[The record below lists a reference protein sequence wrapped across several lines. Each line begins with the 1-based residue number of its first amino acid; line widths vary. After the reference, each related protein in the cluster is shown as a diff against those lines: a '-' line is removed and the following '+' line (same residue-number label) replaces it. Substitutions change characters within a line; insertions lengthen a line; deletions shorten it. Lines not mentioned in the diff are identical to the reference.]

1 MHRKSY
7 LCLLGAIALLSMTAC
22 QHEVIGEEGE
32 ETKAEEVNTKFVF
45 SIDTGNTAP
54 YTKQTAADTQ
64 ADITQEFRGLSSA
77 YLAAYKL
84 VDAQDHL
91 TDGRKVTDPTL
102 TAEKWFPLGEIVGA
116 GSIDPDATGGT
127 VPKSRRVIN
136 LSLPSGTNAMLFYGQ
151 AKKDKSDDYQGK
163 VTIIGGN
170 DLTATTIKMQSR
182 LPSTTDADY
191 KFFTESYDLMAL
203 VLNYIINFG
212 VNGLPG
218 DDLHKDNMSISYAYG
233 GQTLTFDSALNW
245 KDYATMN
252 GLSPVAAV
260 IEELEDQPSSTALE
274 NILSN
279 AYIQLTTLRQVT
291 LNPGTEQETVTTEIR
306 AGSGAALARTIG
318 DLYQVLDKIS
328 TQEVTSIQD
337 QVAKEFARR
346 INARIHEFLSGSGT
360 SCQWNSVNAITSI
373 LQGYY
378 KTQTYGTD
386 QTYARFKEL
395 SELSS
400 TNPKSDLNRFPTNF
414 GIPNGAAVLK
424 YDANPSDGVSNFYY
438 NFDHIDLSG
447 MGITGNPV
455 GADHYLFPAELCYF
469 GNSSIMVSKTEFTP
483 GQYPDGA
490 EEWEAYNWGSAW
502 QNGHVTSTTSS
513 VAIKDNINYGTALL
527 QTTVQYDT
535 GTLKDNNSGIHPG
548 ETDNNISVTTAGAFE
563 LTGIIIGG
571 QTNELGWDF
580 LPKSTSE
587 FNYLIYDGVVS
598 NSAIPAYT
606 TTTTT
611 TKESVPIYTMV
622 MDNYNPALD
631 INQQSPVY
639 VALEFRNQ
647 TGVDFWGMHNMVR
660 NGGTFYIIGKLDP
673 NAAGAITLPSN
684 YDLPPYTS
692 ATDATS
698 KMAKR
703 VFIQSFKTEAHF
715 FLTENSLKYAY
726 VTVPDLRSTELSL
739 GLSVDVS
746 WHSGVNFSRIELGA
760 M

>member
-22 QHEVIGEEGE
+22 QHEVIGEEGQ

-84 VDAQDHL
+84 
-91 TDGRKVTDPTL
+91 TDGQGHQTDGNKVTDPTL
-102 TAEKWFPLGEIVGA
+102 TAEKWFPLGELVGA
-116 GSIDPDATGGT
+116 GAIDPDATGGT

-136 LSLPSGTNAMLFYGQ
+136 LSLPAGTNAMLFYGQ

-163 VTIIGGN
+163 ITIIGGN
-170 DLTATTIKMQSR
+170 DLTATTINLQSR
-182 LPSTTDADY
+182 LPKTTDDDY
-191 KFFTESYDLMAL
+191 KYFSQSYDLMSL

-212 VNGLPG
+212 VNLDGNLN
-218 DDLHKDNMSISYAYG
+218 KDNLSVSYGDY
-233 GQTLTFDSALNW
+233 TFDEGLTW
-245 KDYATMN
+245 KDYAATP
-252 GLSPVAAV
+252 GLSPVAAK
-260 IEELEDQPSSTALE
+260 LEITNQPSSTALE

-279 AYIQLTTLRQVT
+279 ALIQLTTLREV
-291 LNPGTEQETVTTEIR
+291 GGTTEIR

-328 TQEVTSIQD
+328 TQEVSTIQD

-346 INARIHEFLSGSGT
+346 INARIHEFLTGSGT
-360 SCQWNSVNAITSI
+360 SCQWNSVNSITSI

-378 KTQTYGTD
+378 TAQTYGTD
-386 QTYARFKEL
+386 ETFARFKEL
-395 SELSS
+395 SQLAS

-424 YDANPSDGVSNFYY
+424 YDENPGDGVSNFYY

-447 MGITGNPV
+447 MGITGSPV
-455 GADHYLFPAELCYF
+455 GADHYLYPAELCYF

-527 QTTVQYDT
+527 QTTVQYDA

-571 QTNELGWDF
+571 QTNLLGWDF
-580 LPKSTSE
+580 LPKADSQSNYN

-598 NSAIPAYT
+598 NSAIPAYSG
-606 TTTTT
+606 TT

-622 MDNYNPALD
+622 MDNYNPGLG
-631 INQQSPVY
+631 IEQQSPVY

-647 TGVDFWGMHNMVR
+647 TGMDFWGMHNMVR

-673 NAAGAITLPSN
+673 KADGAITLPAN

-698 KMAKR
+698 KKAKR

-746 WHSGVNFSRIELGA
+746 WHSGINFSRIELGA

>member
-22 QHEVIGEEGE
+22 QHEVIGEDGQ

-84 VDAQDHL
+84 
-91 TDGRKVTDPTL
+91 TDGQGHQTDGNKVTDPTL
-102 TAEKWFPLGEIVGA
+102 SAEKWFPLGELVGA

-136 LSLPSGTNAMLFYGQ
+136 LSLPAGTNAMLFYGQ

-170 DLTATTIKMQSR
+170 DLTATTINLQSR
-182 LPSTTDADY
+182 LPKTTDEDY
-191 KFFTESYDLMAL
+191 KYFSQSYDLMSL

-212 VNGLPG
+212 VNGTE
-218 DDLHKDNMSISYAYG
+218 DLHKDNMSISYG
-233 GQTLTFDSALNW
+233 DKTFNMGLNW
-245 KDYATMN
+245 KEYAATP
-252 GLSPVAAV
+252 GLSPVAAKLQ
-260 IEELEDQPSSTALE
+260 ITDQPSSTALE

-279 AYIQLTTLRQVT
+279 ALIQLTTLREV
-291 LNPGTEQETVTTEIR
+291 GGTTEIR

-328 TQEVTSIQD
+328 TQEASTIQD

-346 INARIHEFLSGSGT
+346 INARIHEFLTGSGT
-360 SCQWNSVNAITSI
+360 SCQWNSVNSITSI

-378 KTQTYGTD
+378 TAQTYGTD
-386 QTYARFKEL
+386 ETFARFKEL
-395 SELSS
+395 SQLAS

-414 GIPNGAAVLK
+414 GIPNGVAVLK
-424 YDANPSDGVSNFYY
+424 YETSPGDGVSNFYY

-455 GADHYLFPAELCYF
+455 GADHYLYPAELCYF

-502 QNGHVTSTTSS
+502 ENGHVTSTTSS

-527 QTTVQYDT
+527 QTTVQYDA
-535 GTLKDNNSGIHPG
+535 GILKDNNSGIHPG

-571 QTNELGWDF
+571 QTNLLGWDF
-580 LPKSTSE
+580 LPKADSQSNYN

-598 NSAIPAYT
+598 NSAIPAYSG
-606 TTTTT
+606 TT

-622 MDNYNPALD
+622 MDNYNPGLG
-631 INQQSPVY
+631 IEQQSPVY

-647 TGVDFWGMHNMVR
+647 TGMDFWGMHNMVR

-673 NAAGAITLPSN
+673 NASGAITLPAN

-698 KMAKR
+698 KKAKR

-746 WHSGVNFSRIELGA
+746 WHSGINFSRIELGG

>member
-22 QHEVIGEEGE
+22 QHEVIGEEGQ

-84 VDAQDHL
+84 
-91 TDGRKVTDPTL
+91 TDGQGHQTDGNKVTDPTL
-102 TAEKWFPLGEIVGA
+102 SAEKWFPLGELVGA

-136 LSLPSGTNAMLFYGQ
+136 LSLPAGTNAMLFYGQ

-170 DLTATTIKMQSR
+170 DLTATTINLQSR
-182 LPSTTDADY
+182 LPKTTDEDY
-191 KFFTESYDLMAL
+191 KYFSQSYDLMSL

-212 VNGLPG
+212 VNGTE
-218 DDLHKDNMSISYAYG
+218 DLHKDNMSISYG
-233 GQTLTFDSALNW
+233 DKTFNMGLNW
-245 KDYATMN
+245 KEYAATP
-252 GLSPVAAV
+252 GLSPVAAKLG
-260 IEELEDQPSSTALE
+260 ITDQPSSTALE

-279 AYIQLTTLRQVT
+279 ALIQLTTLREV
-291 LNPGTEQETVTTEIR
+291 GGTTEIR

-328 TQEVTSIQD
+328 TQDASTIQD

-346 INARIHEFLSGSGT
+346 INARIHEFLTGSGT
-360 SCQWNSVNAITSI
+360 SCQWNSVNSITSI

-378 KTQTYGTD
+378 TAQTYGTD
-386 QTYARFKEL
+386 ETFARFKEL
-395 SELSS
+395 SQLAS

-424 YDANPSDGVSNFYY
+424 YETSPGDGVSNFYY

-447 MGITGNPV
+447 MGITGSPV
-455 GADHYLFPAELCYF
+455 GADHYLYPAELCYF

-502 QNGHVTSTTSS
+502 ENGHVTSTTSS

-527 QTTVQYDT
+527 QTTVQYDA
-535 GTLKDNNSGIHPG
+535 GILKDNNSGIHPG

-571 QTNELGWDF
+571 QTNLLGWDF
-580 LPKSTSE
+580 LPKADSQSNYN

-598 NSAIPAYT
+598 NSAIPAYSG
-606 TTTTT
+606 TT

-622 MDNYNPALD
+622 MDNYNPGLG
-631 INQQSPVY
+631 IEQQSPVY

-647 TGVDFWGMHNMVR
+647 TGMDFWGMHNMVR

-673 NAAGAITLPSN
+673 NASGAITLPAN

-698 KMAKR
+698 KKAKR

-746 WHSGVNFSRIELGA
+746 WHSGINFSRIELGG

>member
-22 QHEVIGEEGE
+22 QHEVIGEEGQ

-84 VDAQDHL
+84 
-91 TDGRKVTDPTL
+91 TDGQGHQTDGNKVTDPTL
-102 TAEKWFPLGEIVGA
+102 SAEKWFPLGELVGA

-136 LSLPSGTNAMLFYGQ
+136 LSLPAGTNAMLFYGQ

-170 DLTATTIKMQSR
+170 DLTATTINLQSR
-182 LPSTTDADY
+182 LPKTTDEDY
-191 KFFTESYDLMAL
+191 KYFSQSYDLMSL

-212 VNGLPG
+212 VNGTE
-218 DDLHKDNMSISYAYG
+218 DLHKDNMSISYG
-233 GQTLTFDSALNW
+233 DKTFNMGLNW
-245 KDYATMN
+245 KEYAATP
-252 GLSPVAAV
+252 GLSPVAAKLG
-260 IEELEDQPSSTALE
+260 ITDQPSSTALE

-279 AYIQLTTLRQVT
+279 ALIQLTTLREV
-291 LNPGTEQETVTTEIR
+291 GGTTEIR

-328 TQEVTSIQD
+328 TQDASTIQD

-346 INARIHEFLSGSGT
+346 INARIHEFLTGSGT
-360 SCQWNSVNAITSI
+360 SCQWNSVNSITSI

-378 KTQTYGTD
+378 TAQTYGTD
-386 QTYARFKEL
+386 ETFARFKEL
-395 SELSS
+395 SQLAS

-424 YDANPSDGVSNFYY
+424 YETSPGDGVSNFYY

-455 GADHYLFPAELCYF
+455 GADHYLYPAELCYF

-502 QNGHVTSTTSS
+502 ENGHVTSTTSS

-527 QTTVQYDT
+527 QTTVQYDA
-535 GTLKDNNSGIHPG
+535 GILKDNNSGIHPG

-571 QTNELGWDF
+571 QTNLLGWDF
-580 LPKSTSE
+580 LPKADSQSNYN

-598 NSAIPAYT
+598 NSAIPAYSG
-606 TTTTT
+606 TT

-622 MDNYNPALD
+622 MDNYNPGLG
-631 INQQSPVY
+631 IEQQSPVY

-647 TGVDFWGMHNMVR
+647 TGMDFWGMHNMVR

-673 NAAGAITLPSN
+673 NASGAITLPAN

-698 KMAKR
+698 KKAKR

-746 WHSGVNFSRIELGA
+746 WHSGINFSRIELGG

>member
-22 QHEVIGEEGE
+22 QHEVIGEEGQ

-84 VDAQDHL
+84 
-91 TDGRKVTDPTL
+91 TDGQGHQTDGNKVTDPTL
-102 TAEKWFPLGEIVGA
+102 SAEKWFPLGELVGA

-136 LSLPSGTNAMLFYGQ
+136 LSLPAGTNAMLFYGQ

-170 DLTATTIKMQSR
+170 DLTATTINLQSR
-182 LPSTTDADY
+182 LPKTTDVDY
-191 KFFTESYDLMAL
+191 KYFSQSYDLMSL

-212 VNGLPG
+212 VNGTG
-218 DDLHKDNMSISYAYG
+218 DLHKDGLSISYG
-233 GQTLTFDSALNW
+233 DKTFNTGLNW
-245 KDYATMN
+245 KEYAATP
-252 GLSPVAAV
+252 GLSPVAAKLG
-260 IEELEDQPSSTALE
+260 ITDQPSSTALE

-279 AYIQLTTLRQVT
+279 ALIQLTTLREVG
-291 LNPGTEQETVTTEIR
+291 NTTEIR

-328 TQEVTSIQD
+328 TQEASTIQD

-346 INARIHEFLSGSGT
+346 INARIHEFLTGSGT

-378 KTQTYGTD
+378 TTQTYGTD
-386 QTYARFKEL
+386 ETFARFKEL
-395 SELSS
+395 SQLAS
-400 TNPKSDLNRFPTNF
+400 TNPQSDLNRFPTNF

-424 YDANPSDGVSNFYY
+424 YDENPSDGVSNFYY
-438 NFDHIDLSG
+438 NFDNIDLSG
-447 MGITGNPV
+447 MGITGSPV
-455 GADHYLFPAELCYF
+455 GADHYLYPAELCYF

-502 QNGHVTSTTSS
+502 ENGHVTSTTSS

-527 QTTVQYDT
+527 QTTVQYDA

-571 QTNELGWDF
+571 QTNLLGWDF
-580 LPKSTSE
+580 LPKADSQSNYN

-598 NSAIPAYT
+598 NSAIPAYSG
-606 TTTTT
+606 TT

-622 MDNYNPALD
+622 MDNYNPGLG
-631 INQQSPVY
+631 IEQQSPVY

-647 TGVDFWGMHNMVR
+647 TGMDFWGMHNMVR

-673 NAAGAITLPSN
+673 NASGAITLPAN

-698 KMAKR
+698 KKAKR

-746 WHSGVNFSRIELGA
+746 WHSGINFSRIELGA